1 MHDDWLL
8 ILDNADDLQMVYDFL
23 PTEGKGCV
31 LLTSRAQS
39 VAAIGHSVE
48 VKKMNKEEGSL
59 LLLRRAKLL
68 TESETLNMASEE
80 DIAEAQA
87 IVEAVGG
94 LPLAIDQAGAYI
106 EETQCRL
113 SEYRNRYNSRKGD
126 LLRRRGTFPNNHP
139 ESVATTFSLS
149 FQNVEQ
155 ANPAAADLLRLFA
168 FLSPD
173 DIPEELIKE
182 GSQGPNA
189 SLQSIATDP
198 FELDEAVALLRRYSL
213 IHRNPDTQTF
223 TIHRLVQIVIKD
235 MMDKE
240 TQHQWAVQVVR
251 VVSYAFPEAPIEVAN
266 RERCKRLLPQ
276 SRECLTLV
284 EQWNMVFPE
293 AVLLLLR
300 TARYLRRRAKQFA
313 ESIVFDQRAL
323 MI

>member
-1 MHDDWLL
+1 LDAANTAQPQILSGLGGIGKTQIAIEYAYRYCEEYSSILWLRAETQDTLTTDILTLADLLSLSQKSEQDQNFIILTFKRWLSMHDNWLL
-8 ILDNADDLQMVYDFL
+8 ILDNADDLQMAYDFL

-31 LLTSRAQS
+31 LITSRAQS

-68 TESETLNMASEE
+68 TESEALNKASEE

-87 IVEAVGG
+87 IVEAVDG

-113 SEYRNRYNSRKGD
+113 SEYRNRYSTRREI
-126 LLRRRGTFPNNHP
+126 LLRRRGTFPTNHP

-182 GSQGPNA
+182 GSQGLNA
-189 SLQSIATDP
+189 SLQRIATDP
-198 FELDEAVALLRRYSL
+198 FELDEAVVLLRRYSL

-240 TQHQWAVQVVR
+240 T
-251 VVSYAFPEAPIEVAN
+251 
-266 RERCKRLLPQ
+266 
-276 SRECLTLV
+276 
-284 EQWNMVFPE
+284 
-293 AVLLLLR
+293 
-300 TARYLRRRAKQFA
+300 
-313 ESIVFDQRAL
+313 
-323 MI
+323 